1 MSTVRKILS
10 ARAARPKVE
19 GMLQALVEAAV
30 FIGGSDGRFDED
42 ELDVFIDS
50 MREVVSA
57 AVGDEFLE
65 SMAATHKLLDQARAA
80 RRLLR
85 EQGTDTFLH
94 QLAPKFAGPFG
105 RDGLVL
111 AWRVVLAD
119 GRVTDTEAAAFETL
133 ARALDI
139 DVDETRVLR
148 ELASKSEAASKRG
161 HRGANVEHLRVLEEK
176 GWQRLIGGADSGFDA
191 GLSHTQS
198 DGGKLLLELDAGESV
213 LHLHVLSA
221 EGEGPHLRCLFE
233 DSLPA
238 LLAVLDGL
246 RDTLKPSTMGEKL
259 PALRAVC
266 PEMFV
271 QHEGKFSRL

>member
-1 MSTVRKILS
+1 MTVRKILS

-30 FIGGSDGRFDED
+30 FIGGSDGKFGEE

-57 AVGDEFLE
+57 AVGDDFLDT
-65 SMAATHKLLDQARAA
+65 MASTSRLLDQARAA
-80 RRLLR
+80 RRSLSSLGH
-85 EQGTDTFLH
+85 EKFLAM
-94 QLAPKFAGPFG
+94 LAPKFEGPFG

-119 GRVTDTEAAAFETL
+119 GRVTDAEAKAFEQL
-133 ARALDI
+133 ATALGI
-139 DVDETRVLR
+139 EVDETRVLR
-148 ELASKSEAASKRG
+148 ELATKSEAASHRG
-161 HRGANVEHLRVLEEK
+161 HQGANIEELHRLEAK
-176 GWQRLIGGADSGFDA
+176 GWLKAPAGKELGFDA
-191 GLSHTQS
+191 SVEHAQAT
-198 DGGKLLLELDAGESV
+198 GGKLVLELDASESV
-213 LHLHVLSA
+213 LHLHVLGA
-221 EGEGPHLRCLFE
+221 EGKGPHLRCLFG

-246 RDTLKPSTMGEKL
+246 RDSLQVTTLGEKL

-266 PEMFV
+266 PELFV
-271 QHEGKFSRL
+271 SHDGKFAKL

>member
-65 SMAATHKLLDQARAA
+65 SMAATHKLLDQARGA

-85 EQGTDTFLH
+85 EQGTDTFLR

-119 GRVTDTEAAAFETL
+119 GRIIEQGTHESLMATNGAYHDMV
-133 ARALDI
+133 
-139 DVDETRVLR
+139 VLQTAPR
-148 ELASKSEAASKRG
+148 
-161 HRGANVEHLRVLEEK
+161 
-176 GWQRLIGGADSGFDA
+176 
-191 GLSHTQS
+191 
-198 DGGKLLLELDAGESV
+198 
-213 LHLHVLSA
+213 
-221 EGEGPHLRCLFE
+221 
-233 DSLPA
+233 
-238 LLAVLDGL
+238 
-246 RDTLKPSTMGEKL
+246 
-259 PALRAVC
+259 
-266 PEMFV
+266 
-271 QHEGKFSRL
+271 